1 VSLSACNHVAVV
13 CEDVPRFTA
22 VVHVNNRAVK
32 VPSLVYGAVKKGD
45 RVFGNCSVVACYP
58 NPCLYVATV
67 TRLMVLSEYKRVEQE
82 TRGNVAVI
90 RVGKKVYVYP
100 AKVWR
105 ETLDVVSDFE
115 SGRRLKRQGIA
126 YIGPPGTGK
135 SSLAYIVSEMLKV
148 PVLEV
153 AAHRILVKWL
163 GESEKTM
170 TRLLAEAEMSA
181 PSVMLADEA
190 DWLFASRFTA
200 SEEDVGR
207 VYLNLMSQ
215 VLSTLQRWNNQSIP
229 VLVLATT
236 NAPLERLDK
245 ALFRAG
251 RLGDP
256 VFVPLPDINIVKT
269 YIVEQLSALGVN
281 RGDQEVAEASAKAL
295 ALGLSMADI
304 ASAVESAVEKSRS
317 LVEEMSRHRPKESP
331 YYRRGFA
338 EPRTTYGK
346 ELLSMLRS
354 RWGSLQRL
362 ERLQLHIALDE
373 PVAVALATAV
383 AIHVIG
389 SQVVIAVDYN
399 YLDSTIETAEQL
411 EAVLIVPTESMP
423 REVLSKVVIKA
434 KKAVFAGNVKPAP
447 WVVDLPIT
455 LEGKTLYGALDIVL
469 SFYGASYTQRDIES
483 LRGVVKSI
491 REAVKYVASVP
502 TVEILKLI

>member
-1 VSLSACNHVAVV
+1 V

-22 VVHVNNRAVK
+22 VVSVGGRAVK

-67 TRLMVLSEYKRVEQE
+67 TRLMVLGEYKRVEQE
-82 TRGNVAVI
+82 VRGNVAVI

-100 AKVWR
+100 AKVWQ

-148 PVLEV
+148 PVFEV

-170 TRLLAEAEMSA
+170 ARLLADAEMSA

-200 SEEDVGR
+200 SEEEVGR

-215 VLSTLQRWNNQSIP
+215 VLSTLQRWNSQSIP

-236 NAPLERLDK
+236 NAPLEKLDK

-269 YIVEQLSALGVN
+269 FIAEQLSAWGVK

-304 ASAVESAVEKSRS
+304 ASAVESAVEKNRS

-338 EPRTTYGK
+338 EPRTVFGE

-354 RWGSLQRL
+354 RWGFLQGL
-362 ERLQLHIALDE
+362 ERFQLHIALDE

-383 AIHVIG
+383 AVHVIG

-423 REVLSKVVIKA
+423 REVLSKVVMKA
-434 KKAVFAGNVKPAP
+434 KKVVFAGNVKPAP
-447 WVVDLPIT
+447 WVVDLPIA
-455 LEGKTLYGALDIVL
+455 LEGKTLYGALDVAL

-483 LRGVVKSI
+483 LRGAVKSI

-502 TVEILKLI
+502 SVEILKLV

>member
-1 VSLSACNHVAVV
+1 VSVSVCSHVAVA
-13 CEDVPRFTA
+13 CRDIPRFTA
-22 VVHVNNRAVK
+22 VVNVNDKNIKLPSLIYRAVR
-32 VPSLVYGAVKKGD
+32 KGD
-45 RVFGNCSVVACYP
+45 NVFGGCVVVACYP
-58 NPCLYVATV
+58 NPCLYVATI
-67 TRLMVLSEYKRVEQE
+67 TRLMILNEYRMVEHE
-82 TRGNVAVI
+82 TRGNVAII
-90 RVGKKVYVYP
+90 RAGKKVYIYP
-100 AKVWR
+100 AKVWQD
-105 ETLDVVSDFE
+105 TLDVVSDFE

-135 SSLAYIVSEMLKV
+135 SSLAYIVSDMLRV
-148 PVLEV
+148 PVIEV

-163 GESEKTM
+163 GESEKSM
-170 TRLLAEAEMSA
+170 SRMLADAEMSA
-181 PSVMLADEA
+181 PSIVLADEA

-200 SEEDVGR
+200 SEEEVGR

-215 VLSTLQRWNNQSIP
+215 VLSTLQRWSNQSIP

-269 YIVEQLSALGVN
+269 FIEEQLNMWSTK
-281 RGDQEVAEASAKAL
+281 RSDQEIGEAATKAL

-304 ASAVESAVEKSRS
+304 AAAVESAVEKSRS

-338 EPRTTYGK
+338 EPRTVFGE

-354 RWGSLQRL
+354 RWGFLQRL
-362 ERLQLHIALDE
+362 ERFQLHIALDE

-423 REVLSKVVIKA
+423 REILSKVVMKA
-434 KKAVFAGNVKPAP
+434 KRVIFAGTVKPAP
-447 WVVDLPIT
+447 WVVDLPIA
-455 LEGKTLYGALDIVL
+455 LEGKTLYGVLDIAL
-469 SFYGASYTQRDIES
+469 SFYGASYTQRDIEL
-483 LRGVVKSI
+483 LRGAVKSI

-502 TVEILKLI
+502 AVEILKLI

>member
-1 VSLSACNHVAVV
+1 VSIRVCSHVAVA
-13 CEDVPRFTA
+13 CDGVPRFTA
-22 VVHVNNRAVK
+22 VVNIDGKQVK
-32 VPSLVYGAVKKGD
+32 VPALVYGVVKKGD
-45 RVFGNCSVVACYP
+45 KVFGSCTVVSCYP
-58 NPCLYVATV
+58 NPCLYVATI
-67 TRLMVLSEYKRVEQE
+67 TRLMLLDEYKRVEHE
-82 TRGNVAVI
+82 VRGNIAVI
-90 RVGKKVYVYP
+90 RIGKKVYVYP
-100 AKVWR
+100 AKVWQ

-115 SGRRLKRQGIA
+115 SGKKLKKQGIA

-135 SSLAYIVSEMLKV
+135 SSIAYIVSEMLKV
-148 PVLEV
+148 PVFEV

-170 TRLLAEAEMSA
+170 AELLTNVEMSA

-200 SEEDVGR
+200 SEEEVGR

-269 YIVEQLSALGVN
+269 YIEEQLDTWGVK
-281 RGDQEVAEASAKAL
+281 RGEQEIAEASTKAL

-304 ASAVESAVEKSRS
+304 ASAVESAVEKNRS
-317 LVEEMSRHRPKESP
+317 LVEEISRHRPKETP

-338 EPRTTYGK
+338 EPRTIYGR
-346 ELLSMLRS
+346 ELLNNVKN
-354 RWGSLQRL
+354 RWGFLSKL
-362 ERLQLHIALDE
+362 ERSQLHISMDE
-373 PVAVALATAV
+373 PVAIALATAV

-411 EAVLIVPTESMP
+411 EAVLVVPTESMP
-423 REVLSKVVIKA
+423 REVLSKVVMKA
-434 KKAVFAGNVKPAP
+434 KKTIFAGNVKPAP
-447 WVVDLPIT
+447 WVMEMHIPA
-455 LEGKTLYGALDIVL
+455 EGRNLYGLLDIAL
-469 SFYGASYTQRDIES
+469 SFYGASYAERDIDK
-483 LRGVVKSI
+483 LRTATTTLRDVL
-491 REAVKYVASVP
+491 KYIASVP
-502 TVEILKLI
+502 SIEVLKIV

>member
-1 VSLSACNHVAVV
+1 MSLRVCNHVAVV
-13 CEDVPRFTA
+13 CDGVPRFTA
-22 VVHVNNRAVK
+22 VESVGNRQVR
-32 VPSLVYGAVKKGD
+32 VPTLIYGAVKKGD
-45 RVFGNCSVVACYP
+45 KIFGGCTIVSCYP
-58 NPCLYVATV
+58 NPCLYVATI
-67 TRLMVLSEYKRVEQE
+67 TRLMVLDEYKDVEHE
-82 TRGNVAVI
+82 ARGNVAVV

-100 AKVWR
+100 AKVWQ
-105 ETLDVVSDFE
+105 ETMDVVSDFE
-115 SGRRLKRQGIA
+115 SGKKLKRQGIA

-135 SSLAYIVSEMLKV
+135 SSIAYIVSEMLRV
-148 PVLEV
+148 PVFEV
-153 AAHRILVKWL
+153 AVHRILVKWL
-163 GESEKTM
+163 GESEKSM
-170 TRLLAEAEMSA
+170 AKLLADAEMSA
-181 PSVMLADEA
+181 PSVVLADEA

-200 SEEDVGR
+200 SEEEVGR

-269 YIVEQLSALGVN
+269 FIAEQLSAWSVK
-281 RGDQEVAEASAKAL
+281 RGDQEIAEASAKAL

-304 ASAVESAVEKSRS
+304 ASALESAVEKNRS
-317 LVEEMSRHRPKESP
+317 IVEEISRHRPKEAP

-338 EPRTTYGK
+338 EPRTIYGR
-346 ELLSMLRS
+346 ELLSNVKN
-354 RWGSLQRL
+354 RWGFLSNL
-362 ERLQLHIALDE
+362 ERFQLHVSMDE
-373 PVAVALATAV
+373 PVAIALATAV

-411 EAVLIVPTESMP
+411 EAVLVVPTESMP
-423 REVLSKVVIKA
+423 REILSKVVMKA

-447 WVVDLPIT
+447 WVVELPIA
-455 LEGKTLYGALDIVL
+455 LEGKTLYGVLDIVL
-469 SFYGASYTQRDIES
+469 SFYGASYTERDIES
-483 LRGVVKSI
+483 VRGVAKSI

-502 TVEILKLI
+502 VVEILKLV